1 MVTCFG
7 RAHAVMVKREQV
19 HAASSDN
26 DLTPINSDWANQ
38 KQVTMVRKFMLYFI
52 KTWFQVCDR
61 GF

>member
-1 MVTCFG
+1 
-7 RAHAVMVKREQV
+7 MVKREQV